1 MRRIVETMT
10 YISRDQLIRMI
21 AYVYERMRKVMN
33 VIYCKTEFVFFINRI
48 YDIMDVADVCV
59 VDDVS
64 LEFGV
69 RKKLTGE

>member
-1 MRRIVETMT
+1 
-10 YISRDQLIRMI
+10 MI